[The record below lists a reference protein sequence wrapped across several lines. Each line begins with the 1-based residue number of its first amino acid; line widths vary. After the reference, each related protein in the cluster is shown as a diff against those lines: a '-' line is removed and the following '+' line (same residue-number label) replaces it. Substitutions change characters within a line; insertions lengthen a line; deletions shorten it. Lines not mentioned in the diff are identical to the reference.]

1 MTARQIIET
10 RLCRPLG
17 PLATMP
23 KDTRRAVYLLARQ
36 LVRPGARR
44 PIFAPTRK
52 PRLP

>member
-10 RLCRPLG
+10 RLG
-17 PLATMP
+17 YQIGALATVP
-23 KDTRRAVYLLARQ
+23 KDTRRALYLLARQ
-36 LVRPGARR
+36 LASPGASR